1 MGESMLPR
9 AKAERRGFYRGFS
22 SQSRRELG
30 QAPGY
35 HLKMLPRLYCVS
47 VGERGGGLCR
57 HRTVETESACA
68 GGDVD
73 TGGCGFVGGG
83 ELCALE
89 EPPNSTE
96 KVDGAVVRV
105 PVLHEAD
112 EILAAAGLDIASAV
126 PV

>member
-47 VGERGGGLCR
+47 VGERGGG
-57 HRTVETESACA
+57 
-68 GGDVD
+68 
-73 TGGCGFVGGG
+73 FVAI
-83 ELCALE
+83 ELLKL
-89 EPPNSTE
+89 
-96 KVDGAVVRV
+96 KVRAPGAM
-105 PVLHEAD
+105 
-112 EILAAAGLDIASAV
+112 
-126 PV
+126 